1 MSSQFVKIKLWKC
14 RPVETQEN
22 QNQVSLASHRPWK
35 TLPVF
40 HFPTASTN
48 PILMPNPKRKD
59 PNLTRPHYLPSGS
72 FLDENMLLL
81 AKDILAQQF
90 SGPHHVHIT

>member
-1 MSSQFVKIKLWKC
+1 MSSQLVKIALWKC

-40 HFPTASTN
+40 HIPTASTN
-48 PILMPNPKRKD
+48 PLPMPNPKRKD
-59 PNLTRPHYLPSGS
+59 PASLGPTA
-72 FLDENMLLL
+72 FLQAHSWMR
-81 AKDILAQQF
+81 IC
-90 SGPHHVHIT
+90 

>member
-72 FLDENMLLL
+72 FLDENMLRW
-81 AKDILAQQF
+81 ILRLDPSLRA
-90 SGPHHVHIT
+90 

>member
-22 QNQVSLASHRPWK
+22 QNQVSLASRRPWK

-72 FLDENMLLL
+72 FLDENMLVGRVRWDYAGLRR
-81 AKDILAQQF
+81 
-90 SGPHHVHIT
+90 